1 MTYDQESSMAEKIEK
16 NPEYRERSRSC
27 AIVIPVFNEA
37 ENIEALL
44 SSLEHE
50 LVSRADLATTLIF
63 VNDGSKDDSWQKI
76 QSLPRLKTHLSILG
90 LDFSRNFGKESA
102 LTAGLHHATDY
113 DFVISMDCDMQHP
126 PFMIPKMI
134 SAWENGAE
142 MVICLRKS
150 TEKKSIFRRLGSAA
164 FYYILRSS
172 TNLDIQA
179 NSTDFRLYD
188 GKVVDA
194 INRLDEK
201 VRLFRGIADW
211 VGFEKTYLEF
221 NAPDRVAGQSAFG
234 GRQLVNLAV
243 SSILAFSLWPLR
255 MTAYL
260 GMLIFFL
267 CVPGLGFMIIDRF
280 TINILNA
287 GPLAFVTMLNLT
299 ISSVMLIAI
308 GVVAVY
314 LGKVNLEIISR
325 PHYIIGETFNSKTT
339 QTSSDRDSG

>member
-1 MTYDQESSMAEKIEK
+1 MADTIETT
-16 NPEYRERSRSC
+16 PEHQQGSLSC

-37 ENIEALL
+37 ENIETLL
-44 SSLEHE
+44 SCIEQE
-50 LVSRADLATTLIF
+50 LTGRTDLATTLIF
-63 VNDGSKDDSWQKI
+63 VNDGSKDDSWKKI
-76 QSLPRLKTHLSILG
+76 QSLTTSRTNLSILG

-102 LTAGLHHATDY
+102 LTAGLHHADGY

-126 PFMIPKMI
+126 PLMLPKMI

-150 TEKKSIFRRLGSAA
+150 TEKKSIVRRIGSAA

-188 GKVVDA
+188 CKAVDA
-194 INRLDEK
+194 INRLNEK

-211 VGFEKTYLEF
+211 VGFEKAYLEF
-221 NAPDRVAGQSAFG
+221 NAPDRIAGQSAFG
-234 GRQLVNLAV
+234 GRQLINLAV

-260 GMLIFFL
+260 GMLIFLL
-267 CVPGLGFMIIDRF
+267 CVPSLGFMIIDRF

-299 ISSVMLIAI
+299 ISSVMLMAI

-314 LGKVNLEIISR
+314 LGKVNLEIIGR
-325 PHYIIGETFNSKTT
+325 PHYIIGKTFESKTP
-339 QTSSDRDSG
+339 QTSAERDLG